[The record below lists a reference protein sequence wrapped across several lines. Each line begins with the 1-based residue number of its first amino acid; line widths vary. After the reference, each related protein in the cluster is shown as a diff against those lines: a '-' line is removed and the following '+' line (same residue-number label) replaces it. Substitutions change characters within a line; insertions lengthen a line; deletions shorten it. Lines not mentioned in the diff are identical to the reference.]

1 MGLDTESIRDKA
13 KIYTKANL
21 SDYQKRVNDASAD
34 LCVRNPSLLLGKK
47 GDLFK
52 LAQEK
57 VYQDGYQYKKG
68 KSRSKRY
75 LPEDDTQPNR
85 PKLDSNTRRERIM
98 EIQDLIS
105 DIDRTIGFK
114 QRRIETAAATRNFKT
129 CDELSQEISSLK
141 SERKE
146 YTAELAL
153 LQKKAAKSSW
163 YYKHKEAKG
172 TSAGPSE
179 SDTPG
184 MEVSVDEPESDS
196 GRTLQEPE
204 EILDLTGASEQDAEL
219 NTDPESPFHPG
230 LPTPK

>member
-1 MGLDTESIRDKA
+1 MH
-13 KIYTKANL
+13 
-21 SDYQKRVNDASAD
+21 
-34 LCVRNPSLLLGKK
+34 NPSLLLGKK

-75 LPEDDTQPNR
+75 LLPEDDTQPKR
-85 PKLDSNTRRERIM
+85 SKLDSTTRQERMM

-114 QRRIETAAATRNFKT
+114 QRRIETATATRNFKT

-141 SERKE
+141 AERRE

-153 LQKKAAKSSW
+153 LQKKATKSSW
-163 YYKHKEAKG
+163 YYKHKETKG
-172 TSAGPSE
+172 TSAGPSNANE
-179 SDTPG
+179 NDTLS
-184 MEVSVDEPESDS
+184 MEVTVDEPESNSSQDN
-196 GRTLQEPE
+196 
-204 EILDLTGASEQDAEL
+204 TGIWRYS
-219 NTDPESPFHPG
+219 
-230 LPTPK
+230 